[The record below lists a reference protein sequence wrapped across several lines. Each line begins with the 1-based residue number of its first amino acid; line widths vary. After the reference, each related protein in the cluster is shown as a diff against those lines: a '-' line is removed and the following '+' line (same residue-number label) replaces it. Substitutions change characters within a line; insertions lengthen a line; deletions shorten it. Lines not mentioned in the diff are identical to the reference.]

1 MSGSDPVL
9 SAGVRQNLLSLQSTA
24 ALMAKT
30 QNRLATGRKVNS
42 ALDNPTNFFT
52 SQALSFRASDLNSLL
67 DAIGQGQKVLEAADQ
82 GITAMTRTVE
92 SMQATVRQ
100 ARQDKSWQSASYA
113 VDTNPAGA
121 IGIAAPKQISFSGG
135 SITGTVAIPINSVG
149 NNGTAGSL
157 ATQAAYVAP
166 TAAQPARYTAQNIYA
181 APGAAQALD
190 ISFTGSDGVPKTVS
204 VTIDTTEGTLQEAI
218 DKINAAILL
227 DADTNGVI
235 QAEDDGTG
243 RLRITTVGNLDG
255 TITVGGA
262 GEATI
267 FGTETTQTGSDGQW
281 QFTVGDGVT
290 DTTVTL
296 TTGDSPSLITAIN
309 TANLQ
314 LTAADSEFEA
324 YDAGGGMLGFRERV
338 ASGRNVTIGGPDATA
353 LFGAVLTSTN
363 AVSATNGTIQT
374 VDQLVDAINANV
386 DLVGKVKASNDG
398 GRLRIENLST
408 DALTVTG
415 ASAAAIDGSL
425 STRTIGG
432 NEARKNLV
440 TQFNL
445 LRDQLDKLASDAS
458 YNGVNLLRGDKL
470 KLTFNETG
478 TSAVEIQAVDSNDNP
493 TSINASKLLI
503 DVATG
508 TEFDD
513 DSSLDARL
521 DQLVASLTTLRSH
534 ASKFGSNQTIV
545 ETRLEFT
552 KQLITV
558 LQTGADQLVLAD
570 TNEEGANMLALQTR
584 QQLSTT
590 ALSLSSQADQA
601 VLRLFG

>member
-1 MSGSDPVL
+1 MSSGDPVL
-9 SAGVRQNLLSLQSTA
+9 SAGVRQNLLSLQNTA
-24 ALMAKT
+24 AMMAKT
-30 QNRLATGRKVNS
+30 QNRLATGRKVNT

-82 GITAMTRTVE
+82 GITAMTKTVE

-100 ARQDKSWQSASYA
+100 ARQDKSWQSATYT
-113 VDTNPAGA
+113 VDTDPAGA
-121 IGIAAPKQISFSGG
+121 IGIAAPKQIAISGG
-135 SITGTVAIPINSVG
+135 SVTGTVNIALNAVG
-149 NNGTAGSL
+149 NNGTQGSIP
-157 ATQAAYVAP
+157 TQAAYAAP
-166 TAAQPARYTAQNIYA
+166 TTAQPARYTAQNVYA
-181 APGAAQALD
+181 APGAAQALN
-190 ISFTGSDGVPKTVS
+190 ITFTGADGVPKS
-204 VTIDTTEGTLQEAI
+204 VAVNIDATETSLQEAI
-218 DKINAAILL
+218 DKVNAAILL

-255 TITVGGA
+255 AITVTGA
-262 GEATI
+262 GEPTI
-267 FGTETTQTGSDGQW
+267 FGAETTQAGSDGQW
-281 QFTVGDGVT
+281 EFTVGDGT
-290 DTTVTL
+290 TSHTVTL

-314 LTAADSEFEA
+314 LTAAGSNFEA

-338 ASGRNVTIGGPDATA
+338 ASGRNVTIGGTDATT
-353 LFGAVLTSTN
+353 LFGGTLTSTN
-363 AVSATNGTIQT
+363 AVSATNGTVNT
-374 VDQLVDAINANV
+374 VDQLVDLINNNV
-386 DLVGKVKASNDG
+386 NLTGKVKASNDS

-408 DALTVTG
+408 TALTIVG
-415 ASAAAIDGSL
+415 ATSTALDGSL

-445 LRDQLDKLASDAS
+445 LRDQIDKLASDAS

-493 TSINASKLLI
+493 TSINATKLLI

-508 TEFDD
+508 IEFDND
-513 DSSLDARL
+513 TTLDLRL
-521 DQLVASLTTLRSH
+521 DQLVNALTTLRSH

-552 KQLITV
+552 NQLITV